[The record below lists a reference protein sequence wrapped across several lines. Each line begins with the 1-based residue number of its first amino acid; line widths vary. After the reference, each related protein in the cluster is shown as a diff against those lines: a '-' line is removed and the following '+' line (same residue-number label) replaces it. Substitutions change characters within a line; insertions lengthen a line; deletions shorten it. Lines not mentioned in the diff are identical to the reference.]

1 MTTQIAP
8 PPAASTAAGTY
19 RSVGFDNVLRSEWTK
34 LGSLRS
40 TTVCGTLAV
49 VATIGLAVALGARW
63 AHQTPGTIQSD
74 FNATN
79 VSLSGVYIA
88 QLIVGTLGA
97 MTISSEYTTGMI
109 RATFSAVP
117 QRRAVLAAKA
127 LVLVS
132 VTLVLAE
139 ITCFIS
145 FGICQALLVHQH
157 VGASLSDPGVLRAV
171 SGAGLYLA
179 AIALL
184 GFGLGATI
192 RHTAGALS
200 AFFGILFAPSA
211 LVDLLPTQLRNDLI
225 NYMPANSGSQ
235 VFTIVR
241 VHGSLSPWTGLGVF
255 CLYVLAALLT
265 GFVLVG
271 VRDA

>member
-34 LGSLRS
+34 LRSLRS

-74 FNATN
+74 FDATN

>member
-8 PPAASTAAGTY
+8 PPAAPPSARTY
-19 RSVGFDNVLRSEWTK
+19 RSVGFGNVLRSEWTK
-34 LGSLRS
+34 LRSLRS
-40 TTVCGTLAV
+40 TTVCGTLAMLT
-49 VATIGLAVALGARW
+49 TIGLAIAMGARW
-63 AHQTPGTIQSD
+63 AHQTPGTIQSAFD
-74 FNATN
+74 ATN

-117 QRRAVLAAKA
+117 QRRAILAAKA
-127 LVLVS
+127 LVLAA

-139 ITCFIS
+139 ITCFVS
-145 FGICQALLVHQH
+145 FGIGQALLVRQH

-171 SGAGLYLA
+171 SGAGLYLG

-235 VFTIVR
+235 IFTIVR

-255 CLYVLAALLT
+255 CLYVLAALLA